1 MHMNKSFWI
10 RIIAVSGLL
19 SVALGAF
26 AAHVLDAVLAEARMQ
41 TFYTAVHYQIYHTLA
56 LLGIVCLPDNVLQL
70 RWKTYAARSMLS
82 GIALFSGSLYLL
94 IATDIKALAM
104 ITPVGG
110 TAFMIG
116 WVSLFVAAARS

>member
-1 MHMNKSFWI
+1 MSMNKSLWI

-41 TFYTAVHYQIYHTLA
+41 TFHTAVHYQIYHTLA
-56 LLGIVCLPDNVLQL
+56 LLGIVCLPDNVLKL
-70 RWKTYAARSMLS
+70 RWKAFSARFMLL
-82 GIALFSGSLYLL
+82 GIVLFSGSLYLL
-94 IATDIKALAM
+94 VATDITALAM

-110 TAFMIG
+110 IALMIG
-116 WVSLFVAAARS
+116 WVFLFVAATRA